1 MTDIN
6 LIPVLLGA
14 DLNCYSLARAFFEA
28 CGAVSQAFGRY
39 PLGQTQYSRFLNF
52 TAVPNLDNPD
62 ILVQVLI
69 EFAQKHP
76 DEPLVAMGCTDDYA
90 SLLIT
95 CKAQLEPY
103 YIMPYIDAP
112 LRDRLVSKADFYA
125 LCDEYALPY
134 PKTKV
139 LTADFSSAW
148 LQPEVL
154 GFDYPLIVKPSSSIE
169 YWKHPF
175 DGMQKVYVAGS
186 PDEADSIIRQIYASG
201 YTERMIVQDM
211 IPGDDSRMR
220 VLTAYS
226 DRDGKVKMTCLGH
239 VILEEHTPK
248 GRGNHAA
255 ILIEPN
261 KALTDRYRALLNDL
275 GYRGFANFD
284 IKYDERDGSLRAF
297 EINLRQGR
305 SNHYITSAGI
315 NIAELVTRDYFT
327 DEELPDLDCTNEHL
341 WHCVPW
347 GVVKRYGK
355 DDALIAKAAALR
367 RAGKATSALW
377 CHADLRGNPKRL
389 IWVVRH
395 LLGHYVKYRKY
406 CK

>member
-1 MTDIN
+1 
-6 LIPVLLGA
+6 
-14 DLNCYSLARAFFEA
+14 
-28 CGAVSQAFGRY
+28 
-39 PLGQTQYSRFLNF
+39 
-52 TAVPNLDNPD
+52 
-62 ILVQVLI
+62 
-69 EFAQKHP
+69 
-76 DEPLVAMGCTDDYA
+76 
-90 SLLIT
+90 
-95 CKAQLEPY
+95 
-103 YIMPYIDAP
+103 
-112 LRDRLVSKADFYA
+112 
-125 LCDEYALPY
+125 
-134 PKTKV
+134 
-139 LTADFSSAW
+139 
-148 LQPEVL
+148 
-154 GFDYPLIVKPSSSIE
+154 
-169 YWKHPF
+169 
-175 DGMQKVYVAGS
+175 
-186 PDEADSIIRQIYASG
+186 
-201 YTERMIVQDM
+201 MIVQDM

-261 KALTDRYRALLNDL
+261 KALTDRYRALLNDRATADL
-275 GYRGFANFD
+275 PILTSSMTSATAHCGPLKSICA
-284 IKYDERDGSLRAF
+284 RDGAT
-297 EINLRQGR
+297 
-305 SNHYITSAGI
+305 ITSHQQASTLP
-315 NIAELVTRDYFT
+315 NWSPATTSPTRNCLTWIA
-327 DEELPDLDCTNEHL
+327 PTNTSGTA
-341 WHCVPW
+341 CPG